1 MSVCVLGR
9 ACVCVCVKEGVCVRV
24 CVLGRACVCWGGSVC
39 MYVGEGGKE
48 RNGGEKMKYTKAKTL
63 SNLFGGE
70 EGNSPVKRTF

>member
-1 MSVCVLGR
+1 MEMSQFNWPVQQVCLLV
-9 ACVCVCVKEGVCVRV
+9 ACVCVC
-24 CVLGRACVCWGGSVC
+24 VC

-63 SNLFGGE
+63 SNLFAGE